1 MKNLEIESGRASAVG
16 SSHGARASL
25 PAPSTRDLS
34 SASEPRRRAAGGRS
48 DSPSSPATHATN
60 ATERPPTRIPTA
72 RPGRELADFTRIR
85 HALRN
90 GQLVDDRV
98 FDEIYPL
105 SVRRASSV
113 HWTPVEVAAAA
124 AKLLAPKP
132 GAVVLDVGAGV
143 GKFCIVAAAA
153 VDAVVKGVEHRPH
166 FVEVGRAA
174 AAKVGVDIH
183 LLRGTL
189 ADVDPAGVDGIY
201 LFNPF
206 AENLCTRQDYLDD
219 TVELSE
225 ERFWR
230 DVGHMQEFMSQAR
243 PGMRVVTYCG
253 WGGGMPDDYVLADR
267 RRRAGIIELWIKV
280 DGYSRVREADE
291 DPVRVGP
298 TSVRALRD
306 RVLAEE
312 QGRAVADLPR
322 QIVG

>member
-1 MKNLEIESGRASAVG
+1 MKNLAPSAAG
-16 SSHGARASL
+16 SPHGARASL
-25 PAPSTRDLS
+25 PAPSAHDRS
-34 SASEPRRRAAGGRS
+34 SASEPRGRAAGGRP
-48 DSPSSPATHATN
+48 DSTSSHATHATDRS
-60 ATERPPTRIPTA
+60 ATRIRTA
-72 RPGRELADFTRIR
+72 RPGRELADFTRIH
-85 HALRN
+85 HALRS

-98 FDEIYPL
+98 FDDIYPL
-105 SVRRASSV
+105 SIRRASSV
-113 HWTPVEVAAAA
+113 HWTPVEVAVSV

-143 GKFCIVAAAA
+143 GKFCIVAAAS

-183 LLRGTL
+183 LVRGTL

-206 AENLCTRQDYLDD
+206 AENLCARADHLDD

-225 ERFWR
+225 DRFWR
-230 DVGHMQEFMSQAR
+230 DVGYAQQFLSQAR
-243 PGMRVVTYCG
+243 PGTRAVTYCG
-253 WGGGMPDDYVLADR
+253 WGGVMPDDYVLADR
-267 RRRAGIIELWIKV
+267 RCRAGTIELWIKV

-291 DPVRVGP
+291 DAVRIGS

-312 QGRAVADLPR
+312 QERAVADLPR

>member
-1 MKNLEIESGRASAVG
+1 MKNLEIESWGASVVG
-16 SSHGARASL
+16 SPHGARASR
-25 PAPSTRDLS
+25 PAPSAHELS

-48 DSPSSPATHATN
+48 DATSSHANHATEKRS
-60 ATERPPTRIPTA
+60 ATRIATA

-85 HALRN
+85 HALRS

-98 FDEIYPL
+98 FDDIYPL
-105 SVRRASSV
+105 SIRRASSV
-113 HWTPVEVAAAA
+113 HWTPVEVAV
-124 AKLLAPKP
+124 APAELRGSEP
-132 GAVVLDVGAGV
+132 GGVVLDGGAGV
-143 GKFCIVAAAA
+143 GELCIAGGAA

-174 AAKVGVDIH
+174 AAKVGVDID
-183 LLRGTL
+183 LVRGTL
-189 ADVDPAGVDGIY
+189 ADVDPTVIDGIY

-206 AENLCTRQDYLDD
+206 AENLCARRDHLDE

-230 DVGHMQEFMSQAR
+230 DVGHMQEFLSQAR
-243 PGMRVVTYCG
+243 PGTRVVTYCG
-253 WGGGMPDDYVLADR
+253 WGGVMPDDYVLADR

-312 QGRAVADLPR
+312 QERAVADVPR